1 VAAYTLVQLVEVLV
15 FGAVLLFG
23 VLVRSPSI
31 AILGGGFLIGKGVLN
46 ILAGRRGARYYR
58 RSVIGYAF
66 GRHLRRH
73 AASSRPTPHVACL
86 HAADRSPTSSA

>member
-31 AILGGGFLIGKGVLN
+31 AILGGGFLIGKAVLN
-46 ILAGRRGARYYR
+46 ILAPEGGTVYR
-58 RSVIGYAF
+58 RSVIGYAL
-66 GRHLRRH
+66 GGIYAVIGII
-73 AASSRPTPHVACL
+73 AAHFFT
-86 HAADRSPTSSA
+86 